1 MGNQLYLPNTGA
13 MNMPKILRHLSHRTN
28 QVRDLLFIRDAI
40 KRKDTKTTGQTSATK
55 GSSTTLAG
63 PAVNF
68 GYETN
73 SYEEQDAG
81 VDTAYHV
88 DSPMIVLPGI
98 KAMQTP
104 IISRSGQHER
114 SGHRITGE
122 CKFYLPTMN
131 QIKGNENIDSL
142 QDKSISLSH
151 TGFQTPVEN
160 PWYYLQEV
168 AELETNDKLIDV
180 EKIVDKATDYYND
193 DDDTGEPSTT
203 TKTLHTIDIGDAFKL
218 GYEADRIK
226 FQIRGATGTITHSGQ
241 TIRVS
246 ANERISYIE
255 IYATVDG
262 VDATL
267 RWTPD
272 SSFSFGSSEH
282 RYKALDLPISNVKAG
297 DKTHLQS
304 RGTNAVFTA
313 SITGGFD
320 SKKLIHD
327 SSPDSQIEELRIAT
341 NSGSVLYVKEIY
353 LYRAGEWRI
362 QSIKDYRDAYQEIRA
377 VKVRGERISRRRAY
391 G

>member
-13 MNMPKILRHLSHRTN
+13 INMPKMLRHLSHRTN

-68 GYETN
+68 GYETD
-73 SYEEQDAG
+73 SYADQNAG
-81 VDTAYHV
+81 VDAAYHV
-88 DSPMIVLPGI
+88 DSPEIVLPGL

-114 SGHRITGE
+114 SGHRVVGE

-131 QIKGNENIDSL
+131 QIKLNENIDSI
-142 QDKSISLSH
+142 QDASLTVSH
-151 TGFQTPVEN
+151 TGLQTPVEN

-193 DDDTGEPSTT
+193 DDDGNPSTT
-203 TKTLHTIDIGDAFKL
+203 TKTLHSISIGDTFKL
-218 GYEADRIK
+218 GYESDRIK
-226 FQIRGATGTITHSGQ
+226 FQIRGATSTLTDSGQ

-246 ANERISYIE
+246 ANETISYIE
-255 IYATVDG
+255 IYATMSG
-262 VDATL
+262 SDATL

-272 SSFSFGSSEH
+272 SSFSFGSGSH
-282 RYKALDLPISNVKAG
+282 RYKAFDLPISNVKAG
-297 DKTHLQS
+297 DKTQLQS
-304 RGTNAVFTA
+304 RSTNAVFTA

-327 SSPDSQIEELRIAT
+327 SSPDSQIEQLRIAT
-341 NSGSVLYVKEIY
+341 SSGSVLYVKEIY

-362 QSIKDYRDAYQEIRA
+362 QSIKDYRDSYQEIRA